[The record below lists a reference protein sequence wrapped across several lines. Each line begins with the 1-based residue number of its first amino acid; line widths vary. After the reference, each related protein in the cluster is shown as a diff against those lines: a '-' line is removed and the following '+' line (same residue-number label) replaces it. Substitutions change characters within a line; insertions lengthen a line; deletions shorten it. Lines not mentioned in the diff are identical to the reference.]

1 MKIVLFSL
9 LCLILIGITSYS
21 YAQMI
26 IPDKDTKLPEVMV
39 QMELR
44 DSNGSLVAY
53 IETEE
58 IRGISPLELNRFLD
72 NQNQTRKEFLIK
84 DDKKYER
91 QQWESIGQ
99 TYDKKDSLSITRLL
113 DVDQNELVILLVMRF
128 DSFQVQPG
136 DIIRVFWTVIRPA
149 S

>member
-9 LCLILIGITSYS
+9 LCLILIGITLYS

-84 DDKKYER
+84 DDKKYEL

-136 DIIRVFWTVIRPA
+136 DIVRVFWTVIRPA